1 MMTTGTS
8 WREMRRFQALELK
21 RKGWLQNA
29 IAEALGVT
37 EGAVS
42 QWMKKYREG
51 GEDALVERWYEGPPF
66 LLSEEQRATIP
77 ELLTRGAESY
87 GFRGNVWTLARVA
100 VVIKREF
107 DVDYHPSHV
116 SRVLRDVG
124 WTLQKPKLR
133 AIQRNEPAIQK
144 WREEEWP
151 RIKTKQKK
159 NHGRSSSPTSRAS
172 THSRA

>member
-1 MMTTGTS
+1 MMTTGTN
-8 WREMRRFQALELK
+8 WREIRRFQALELK
-21 RKGWLQNA
+21 KKGWKQNA

-42 QWMKKYREG
+42 QWMKKVRDG
-51 GEDALVERWYEGPPF
+51 GEDALREHWYEGPPF
-66 LLSEEQRATIP
+66 QLTEKQRAKIP
-77 ELLTRGAESY
+77 ELLTRGAEWY

-107 DVDYHPSHV
+107 AVDYHPSHV

-159 NHGRSSSPTSRAS
+159 IHGRSSSRMNRAS
-172 THSRA
+172 TRSRE

>member
-1 MMTTGTS
+1 MMTTDTN
-8 WREMRRFQALELK
+8 WREIRRFRAIELK
-21 RKGWLQNA
+21 AKGWKQNA

-42 QWMKKYREG
+42 QWLKKFREG
-51 GEDALVERWYEGPPF
+51 GEEALREHWYEGPPF
-66 LLSEEQRATIP
+66 LLTEEQRAKIP
-77 ELLTRGAESY
+77 DLLTRGAESY
-87 GFRGNVWTLARVA
+87 GFRGNVWTLPRVT

-107 DVDYHPSHV
+107 GVDYHPSHV

-124 WTLQKPKLR
+124 WTLQKPMRR

-159 NHGRSSSPTSRAS
+159 IHGRSSSPTSRAS
-172 THSRA
+172 TRSPE